1 MLHEQDLPGWHRY
14 RGWALPAQDVDTP
27 PLHGARLEIAAG
39 HADSV
44 IKILRRQLRQALA
57 RGRLRRA
64 LKARILLAW
73 ALWSAGK
80 TAEACRTMGEALR
93 YAEREGYVRTFFEE
107 GNTVM
112 SIVAQVCRTLL
123 GEDGE
128 PQGVARNDYLSRLL
142 RALTPSTVIEPEAQQ
157 TTPITP
163 LTRQE
168 RRVLELMADGLSNKD
183 IALKLFVSEPTVK
196 FHLRNILAK
205 TATQNRT
212 HAVATALRRG
222 LIS

>member
-1 MLHEQDLPGWHRY
+1 MLHEQDLPGWQRY
-14 RGWALPAQDVDTP
+14 RGWTLPAQDVDTP
-27 PLHGARLEIAAG
+27 ALHGARLEIAAG
-39 HADSV
+39 HPDSA
-44 IKILRRQLRQALA
+44 IKTLRRQLRHALT
-57 RGRLRRA
+57 RGRLRQA

-80 TAEACRTMGEALR
+80 TAEACRAMGEALM
-93 YAEREGYVRTFFEE
+93 YAEREGYVRTFLEE

-112 SIVAQVCRTLL
+112 SIAAHVCTTLL
-123 GEDGE
+123 GDDGE
-128 PQGVARNDYLSRLL
+128 PRNDYLNRLL
-142 RALTPSTVIEPEAQQ
+142 RTLTPSTVVEPEPEAQQ
-157 TTPITP
+157 ATQIAP

-183 IALKLFVSEPTVK
+183 IARKLFVSEPTVK